1 MQVGGAAFRRRI
13 PIGIPARLTIFF
25 FAFASTRVCTPY
37 CKYILAIIVTK
48 ITASK
53 QLLQLVVPG
62 SIKAIPMPLLVNHLH
77 SVPCQLSLLL
87 ISSCKPTFR
96 TSRHV
101 TLEFSVEILRE
112 AQHAQLTLVVVT

>member
-13 PIGIPARLTIFF
+13 PIGRTARLTIFF

-53 QLLQLVVPG
+53 QLFQLVVPG
-62 SIKAIPMPLLVNHLH
+62 SIKALPMPLLVNLH

-87 ISSCKPTFR
+87 ISLCKPTFR
-96 TSRHV
+96 ASRDV